1 MEWLLYVSV
10 AVIAIAFLI
19 LVFYVVQMLKSV
31 KTTLDHVAT
40 TIESLETQLNGIT
53 SETTELL
60 HRTNRLAEDIQ
71 DKSLALNSVV
81 DRVKDV
87 GDSFGTLNESIQN
100 INHRVVQGTERYSD
114 QVEKAVEWSS
124 AALRVW
130 HKWKMQQ
137 REQVDDYVEQKD

>member
-19 LVFYVVQMLKSV
+19 LVIYIIQMLKSL
-31 KTTLDHVAT
+31 KSTLDHVAT
-40 TIESLETQLNGIT
+40 TIESLETQFEGIT

-60 HRTNRLAEDIQ
+60 HRTNRLADDIQ

-81 DRVKDV
+81 DRVKEV
-87 GDSFGTLNESIQN
+87 GDSIGTLNQSIKN
-100 INHRVVQGTERYSD
+100 ITHRVVQGTENYSD

-124 AALRVW
+124 AALKIW
-130 HKWKMQQ
+130 HKWKMQ
-137 REQVDDYVEQKD
+137 RRKTVDGYVEQKD